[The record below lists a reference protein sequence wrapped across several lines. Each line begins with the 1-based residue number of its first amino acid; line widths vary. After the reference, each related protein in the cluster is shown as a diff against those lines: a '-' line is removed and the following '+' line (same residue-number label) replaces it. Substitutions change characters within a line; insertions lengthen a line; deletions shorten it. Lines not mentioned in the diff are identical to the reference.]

1 MSAAPVSLN
10 QGPPLPP
17 GVSPPQPTM
26 QGLAGGQQAPDTG
39 SASLQQQVIQKL
51 MFIESTMQDVATI
64 LPASSGIFGDLI
76 NQMRQRMGQLLM
88 KGASPQPTP
97 GPTGTGLMMSPA
109 GGAGAAP
116 TS

>member
-39 SASLQQQVIQKL
+39 SASLQQAVVQKL
-51 MFIESTMQDVATI
+51 MFVEQTFQDIATMMPSAAGPLGAITD
-64 LPASSGIFGDLI
+64 
-76 NQMRQRMGQLLM
+76 QMRKVMGGLLM
-88 KGASPQPTP
+88 RGASPQPAP